1 MNRFLERQ
9 DGFSLSGTAYSCTK
23 GIWMWDN
30 LDIKNNDVTYLF
42 MDTEVNTFLYHYNIR
57 SRHFLFF

>member
-9 DGFSLSGTAYSCTK
+9 DGFSLGGTAYSCTK

-30 LDIKNNDVTYLF
+30 LDIKINDVTCLY
-42 MDTEVNTFLYHYNIR
+42 MDTEVNTFFVPL
-57 SRHFLFF
+57 